1 MAVASETLGMMSDHR
16 SEGGGKN
23 AVLPPDTIAPEGGGE
38 NTGMFAPLIQAA
50 IPTDDTS
57 EGGGE
62 IVDRIHDSSHL
73 MGQWT
78 TDVEQRPQPLTMQ
91 NGLAWLTRE
100 CDSLAAAD
108 MWSAVEEITRG
119 VIAPKNGA
127 GTKLAIQAWQTAME
141 TREVSDLRRDTQ
153 DWQLNTVEFQ
163 RWNKFYDFE
172 VDACSDPQGR
182 NSQLPVFWS
191 RNKSC
196 LLQKWEGKTVWCNPP
211 FQGSEIT
218 VSDIL
223 RHFKQARKRDPQ
235 TAACFIL
242 PYFHGAE
249 WETELM
255 SIEGLHCVYTYPPN
269 SQLFYAPDGGN
280 PKTKWPVQ
288 VWWCGPQEERVDASE
303 NVHAAQTRL
312 KKASVSAPEA

>member
-38 NTGMFAPLIQAA
+38 NTGMFAPLVQAA

-119 VIAPKNGA
+119 VIAGIGLRHSDQYDSFHSEVVN
-127 GTKLAIQAWQTAME
+127 AWQE
-141 TREVSDLRRDTQ
+141 TTVGWDT
-153 DWQLNTVEFQ
+153 
-163 RWNKFYDFE
+163 
-172 VDACSDPQGR
+172 
-182 NSQLPVFWS
+182 
-191 RNKSC
+191 
-196 LLQKWEGKTVWCNPP
+196 LLFT
-211 FQGSEIT
+211 
-218 VSDIL
+218 
-223 RHFKQARKRDPQ
+223 
-235 TAACFIL
+235 
-242 PYFHGAE
+242 
-249 WETELM
+249 
-255 SIEGLHCVYTYPPN
+255 
-269 SQLFYAPDGGN
+269 
-280 PKTKWPVQ
+280 
-288 VWWCGPQEERVDASE
+288 
-303 NVHAAQTRL
+303 
-312 KKASVSAPEA
+312 